1 MESIFAASDDIRKQ
15 LPNES
20 IQFDEANESWR
31 RNLTNI
37 YRSKKVLFVLD
48 VSEVT
53 SPKLRLS
60 KTSNLVKS
68 MVIIIQTIDQVQKQ
82 LESYLERK
90 RSQFPRFYFLSN
102 DELLEI
108 LAQSRNP
115 LAVQPHIKKCFDGMK
130 ELDMQEKKGVIMAHG
145 IYGQCSECVPF
156 LNAVNCN

>member
-1 MESIFAASDDIRKQ
+1 MYLESIFAASDDIRKQ

-37 YRSKKVLFVLD
+37 YRSKKVLFCLD
-48 VSEVT
+48 VTEVV
-53 SPKLRLS
+53 SPKLRLT

-68 MVIIIQTIDQVQKQ
+68 MLNIIQILDQVQKQ

-115 LAVQPHIKKCFDGMK
+115 LAV
-130 ELDMQEKKGVIMAHG
+130 
-145 IYGQCSECVPF
+145 
-156 LNAVNCN
+156 